1 MFDYIRFEDNLSDSL
16 SHLEVYANA
25 HVLRLDDSHPKYM
38 KVKSLL
44 ERIQN
49 KFSPEVTK
57 RDMEIYDK
65 FRGNILKIAR
75 RAVERGCVLYI
86 DAE

>member
-1 MFDYIRFEDNLSDSL
+1 MSP
-16 SHLEVYANA
+16 LEVYANA
-25 HVLRLDDSHPKYM
+25 HVLRLDVTHAKYI
-38 KVKSLL
+38 KVRELL

-49 KFSPEVTK
+49 KFAPDLTK

-65 FRGNILKIAR
+65 FSGDLLKIAR
-75 RAVERGCVLYI
+75 YSVERGCVLYI